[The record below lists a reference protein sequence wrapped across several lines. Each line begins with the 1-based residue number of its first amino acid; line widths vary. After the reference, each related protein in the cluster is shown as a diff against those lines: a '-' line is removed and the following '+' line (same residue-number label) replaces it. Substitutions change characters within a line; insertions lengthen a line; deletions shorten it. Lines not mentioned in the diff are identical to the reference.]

1 MVLVMMR
8 VPLLPLV
15 LLSSGGDDRA

>member
-8 VPLLPLV
+8 VPLHPLV